1 MANETKAAEA
11 PKKVDQP
18 TAQPVEG
25 VAAYARQAADTAVSA
40 VDLQFGA
47 ALTAADRVRDLVQP
61 WRQRETA
68 EQELKHIRHQLDR
81 EVSKVERRGGTA
93 RRNLTQRVERT
104 RDRVERTVVE
114 NRRRAE
120 ERIRT
125 ARVQVSERVPLV

>member
-1 MANETKAAEA
+1 MPNETKAAKA
-11 PKKVDQP
+11 PKKVDEP
-18 TAQPVEG
+18 TAEPVEG
-25 VAAYARQAADTAVSA
+25 VAAYARQAKDTAVSA

-61 WRQRETA
+61 WRQRQTA
-68 EQELKHIRHQLDR
+68 EQELKHLRHTLDR

-93 RRNLTQRVERT
+93 RRNLTQQVERT
-104 RDRVERTVVE
+104 RDRVERTVVD

-120 ERIRT
+120 ERIRN